1 MNRKRLRAIAQELG
15 RRGGHARAKAL
26 TADERR
32 RIAKAAIEAR
42 WAKRKKR
49 RV

>member
-26 TADERR
+26 TPDERR
-32 RIAKAAIEAR
+32 RIAKAAIAAR
-42 WAKRKKR
+42 WAKAKR
-49 RV
+49 AK